1 MRVLALDTTLSA
13 CSVAFAVDGRI
24 AGHSF
29 EQLGHGHAERLMP
42 MLEAARQESGLD
54 YRDLDLIAV
63 TVGPGT
69 FTGVR
74 IGLAAARA
82 LALPHGVPVAGVS
95 TLQALAWG
103 AGPGSPIIA
112 AIDARREQFY
122 LQTFSGTLE
131 PLTAAILG
139 MAEDALRATAG
150 TPGPWR
156 LVGSGSPALS
166 TLPQACEAD
175 AASEPDAAT
184 IARHAADLL
193 PDAAVAW
200 PPSPLYLRPPD
211 ARLPTARP
219 APRPG
224 PGA

>member
-24 AGHSF
+24 AAHSF

-42 MLEAARQESGLD
+42 MLEAARQDSGLA
-54 YRDLDLIAV
+54 YQDLDLIAV

-82 LALPHGVPVAGVS
+82 LALPHGIPVAGVS

-103 AGPGSPIIA
+103 AGPGSPVMA
-112 AIDARREQFY
+112 AINARKGQFY

-131 PLTAAILG
+131 PLSAAMLG

-156 LVGSGSPALS
+156 LVGSGGPAL
-166 TLPQACEAD
+166 TVLPHACEAD
-175 AASEPDAAT
+175 VAGEPDAAA
-184 IARHAADLL
+184 IARHAAALRA
-193 PDAAVAW
+193 DAAVGR

-219 APRPG
+219 AP
-224 PGA
+224 